1 MEQPPFWGIT
11 SPGVQARRSGGG
23 LPVLSV
29 ALGLVVL
36 LVGAAAGA
44 ALVGRLLRQP
54 EQIVHTR
61 AVRDHA
67 PQAAARPPATAAGT
81 PTPAGSTRRI
91 VPAGHTALDGGLA
104 FKVGSAVCGGGSDDA
119 AGAAADGGAGKVFCV
134 VELRISN
141 VAGQPRT
148 LDPSSQY
155 AFDQRGRRHQPSS
168 ATAGAANAGTSLGN
182 LAPGAS
188 VTGTI
193 IYEVAA
199 GTSLHHLELHAARGS
214 AGVRLAV

>member
-11 SPGVQARRSGGG
+11 SPGVRARRPGGG
-23 LPVLSV
+23 LPVLTA

-54 EQIVHTR
+54 ERVVHTQ
-61 AVRDHA
+61 ATQA
-67 PQAAARPPATAAGT
+67 PARTARSGAPGDA
-81 PTPAGSTRRI
+81 PAGSARRI

-104 FKVGSAVCGGGSDDA
+104 FKVGSAVCGGGSDGPADDA
-119 AGAAADGGAGKVFCV
+119 IDGGKVFCV

-141 VAGQPRT
+141 VAGRPLT
-148 LDPSSQY
+148 IDPSSQY

-168 ATAGAANAGTSLGN
+168 ATAGAADAGSSLGN
-182 LAPGAS
+182 LEPGAS
-188 VTGTI
+188 VTGTV

-199 GTSLHHLELHAARGS
+199 GTSLHHLELHARRGS
-214 AGVRLAV
+214 TGVRLAV